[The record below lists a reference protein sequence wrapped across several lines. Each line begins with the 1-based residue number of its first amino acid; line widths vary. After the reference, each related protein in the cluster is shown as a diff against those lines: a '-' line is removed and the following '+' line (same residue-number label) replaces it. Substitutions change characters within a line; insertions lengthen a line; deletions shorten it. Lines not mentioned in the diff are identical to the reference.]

1 MFYGFSNARNYG
13 EPTPM
18 LATSDFDFVLLF
30 VVRKNSRFENH
41 SGIFMSSSV
50 LTLMTGIT

>member
-1 MFYGFSNARNYG
+1 MFYCFSNARNYR
-13 EPTPM
+13 EPQPM
-18 LATSDFDFVLLF
+18 LATSDFDFYLLF
-30 VVRKNSRFENH
+30 VVRKNSCFENH